1 MDERTSKSAVRA
13 NHPESTEKTPIYI
26 PVIHTRADMGA
37 LSEAIQR
44 WKVKKLGRKGWE
56 CYSAAS
62 RAGETRVPCFPFS
75 KSRRKLPF
83 THYRFGG

>member
-44 WKVKKLGRKGWE
+44 WKVKKLVEKAGSAIQQRRERARHE
-56 CYSAAS
+56 CHAS
-62 RAGETRVPCFPFS
+62 RFRSQEGNS
-75 KSRRKLPF
+75 
-83 THYRFGG
+83 H